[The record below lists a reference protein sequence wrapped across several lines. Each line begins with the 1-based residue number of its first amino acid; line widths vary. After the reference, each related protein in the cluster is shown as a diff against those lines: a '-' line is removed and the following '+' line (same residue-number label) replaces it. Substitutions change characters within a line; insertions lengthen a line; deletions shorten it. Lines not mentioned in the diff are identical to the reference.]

1 MAGGLQPGPVTE
13 CCSIRYSARKLDK
26 PEILFPSES
35 GGTQQTVAHCLLLY
49 VKAAPGNKRK
59 IYTLLVKDDSAF
71 FFLSPSLKEK
81 KIKRNELVR
90 VRVSSF

>member
-59 IYTLLVKDDSAF
+59 IYTLLVKDDSDYF
-71 FFLSPSLKEK
+71 FSFSIIEGKKNKKE
-81 KIKRNELVR
+81 
-90 VRVSSF
+90 